1 VREAGSEVLWLGTS
15 SGVGGSVD
23 GDVDV
28 DCEVLW
34 FGAASS
40 VAESVESDVISDG

>member
-1 VREAGSEVLWLGTS
+1 VGDAGCEVLWLGTG
-15 SGVGGSVD
+15 SGVGRSVD

-34 FGAASS
+34 LGTGSS
-40 VAESVESDVISDG
+40 VVESVDGDVVSDG